1 VISGTKLEFRG
12 DTFTDRAPVYF
23 YSAGRCA
30 ALRHSALR
38 SLKYLIR
45 GTSGYV
51 PPQDACN
58 LAPALPC
65 PVDVEQDAR
74 AGNDDGRS
82 GPLRSLLRR
91 SLRTSADLTIE
102 TRRPAVDLNF
112 PGWRDEGAVISAT
125 AGTRLSRYSS
135 RSKRL
140 SSTSRVPAMQNRYAP
155 FWSSRHRNRALYHGP
170 LTSPFSRAAFS
181 SRRTPSLSLPL
192 PRGSRLDGRESRA
205 RRPAL
210 SRVHRKFGL
219 KIRISLVERIKANR
233 SLPHLSE
240 RTLSRLA
247 VTSGDRSAC
256 SSGALAL
263 LR

>member
-45 GTSGYV
+45 STSGYV

-82 GPLRSLLRR
+82 GPLRSLRR

-112 PGWRDEGAVISAT
+112 PGWRDEG
-125 AGTRLSRYSS
+125 RHLSHGWNSTLALFFDAP

-140 SSTSRVPAMQNRYAP
+140 SSTSRVLAMQNRYAP
-155 FWSSRHRNRALYHGP
+155 FWSSRHRNCALYHGP

-181 SRRTPSLSLPL
+181 SRRTPSLSLSLSLSLSPPGESIGWTRV
-192 PRGSRLDGRESRA
+192 PR

-210 SRVHRKFGL
+210 SRDRKFGL
-219 KIRISLVERIKANR
+219 KIRI
-233 SLPHLSE
+233 
-240 RTLSRLA
+240 
-247 VTSGDRSAC
+247 
-256 SSGALAL
+256 
-263 LR
+263 